1 MSFFATIMF
10 VIGLFS
16 ENWILMIIAVII
28 WIIDGLQ
35 RSNYENAARIS
46 AINAQRRQRRL
57 ENIRFDLEKYSQYN
71 NHAFQHNL
79 AILLQHHDGDFD
91 TLVYS
96 PSRLGYEYD
105 RNGYLVKIRY

>member
-1 MSFFATIMF
+1 MGFIGTMVFLYGLLSQSWFFIIM
-10 VIGLFS
+10 
-16 ENWILMIIAVII
+16 AVII
-28 WIIDGLQ
+28 WVIDGLQ
-35 RSNYENAARIS
+35 RSNYENAARIG

-96 PSRLGYEYD
+96 PSRFGYEYD